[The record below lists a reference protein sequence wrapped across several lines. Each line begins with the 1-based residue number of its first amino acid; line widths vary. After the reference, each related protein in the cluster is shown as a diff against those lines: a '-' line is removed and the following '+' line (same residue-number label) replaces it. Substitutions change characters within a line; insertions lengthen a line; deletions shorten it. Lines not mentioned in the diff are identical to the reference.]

1 MHVPFLRRA
10 SVGARLAA
18 LSSALF
24 ALLFAAFVWALTHAA
39 SGQIADQV
47 HARIDEKDRS
57 IAAMIALF
65 DEALTAEASRAMT
78 LFASFLP
85 AGYALDAARTIDV
98 AGVATPALTA
108 GGQTLNLDF
117 SIPDQFLQKSGAIAT
132 IFARRGD
139 DFVRVTT
146 SLKKQDGSRA
156 IGTLLD
162 RKGPAY
168 APLVAGRTYTGLAT
182 LFGKRYITQ
191 YKPIADASG
200 AIVGAL
206 FVGIDVGAEMRLVEN
221 GIRQLKI
228 GEHGYYFV
236 LDASDGPARG
246 TLLVHP
252 ARAGQRADDAAA
264 PYAQMLA
271 AREGQLSYTSTDAA
285 AGDDGPRAK
294 FVSFVTVPQWQWLV
308 GGIAIDDEVMAGM
321 RATRNRFAAIGC
333 AFVLAF
339 AALFV
344 AVVKRV
350 VSRPLDAAAHASERF
365 AAGDLSVRI
374 GAHGKHDKHDKHGKH
389 DARDG
394 AARPPASGRNDEIGR
409 LVRAVDGIGD
419 GLARIVAQ
427 VRRGAAD
434 IAHGSVRIGAHG
446 KHDKHD
452 KHDKH
457 GKHDARDGAAR
468 PPASGRNDEIGR
480 LVRAVDGIGDG
491 LARIVAQV
499 RRGAADIAH
508 GTVTIAAG
516 SSDMAARI
524 ATQASSVEQTAA
536 SMEQITAA
544 VQQNADHAAQA
555 SALATGASSAA
566 TTGGAAVQRVVATM
580 GDIQGVARRIAEI
593 TGVIEGIA
601 FQTNI
606 LALNAAV
613 EAARAGEHGR
623 GFAVV
628 ASEVRALAQ
637 RSAAAAKE
645 IDALVGES
653 ATTAEHGFRIA
664 EDARAA
670 MQDIVARVDQVRAI
684 IAEISAA
691 SREQSSGIEQV
702 NLAVTQIGAA
712 TQQNATLIADAE
724 RAAAELRDEAAQLA
738 HAVSVFRLAA
748 DEGVL
753 DAR

>member
-132 IFARRGD
+132 IFVRRGD

-308 GGIAIDDEVMAGM
+308 GGIAIDDEVMADM

-374 GAHGKHDKHDKHGKH
+374 GAHDKHDKHGKH

-394 AARPPASGRNDEIGR
+394 AARPPASGRSDEI
-409 LVRAVDGIGD
+409 D
-419 GLARIVAQ
+419 
-427 VRRGAAD
+427 
-434 IAHGSVRIGAHG
+434 
-446 KHDKHD
+446 
-452 KHDKH
+452 
-457 GKHDARDGAAR
+457 
-468 PPASGRNDEIGR
+468 R

-691 SREQSSGIEQV
+691 SREQSGGIEQV

-724 RAAAELRDEAAQLA
+724 RAAAALRDEAAQLA

>member
-24 ALLFAAFVWALTHAA
+24 AVLFAAFVWALTHAA
-39 SGQIADQV
+39 GNQVADQV

-394 AARPPASGRNDEIGR
+394 AARPPASGR
-409 LVRAVDGIGD
+409 
-419 GLARIVAQ
+419 
-427 VRRGAAD
+427 
-434 IAHGSVRIGAHG
+434 S
-446 KHDKHD
+446 
-452 KHDKH
+452 
-457 GKHDARDGAAR
+457 
-468 PPASGRNDEIGR
+468 DEIGR

-724 RAAAELRDEAAQLA
+724 RAAAALRDEAAQLA

>member
-1 MHVPFLRRA
+1 MTRAFRQRTRHRTPESFMHVPFLRRA

-394 AARPPASGRNDEIGR
+394 AARPPASGR
-409 LVRAVDGIGD
+409 
-419 GLARIVAQ
+419 
-427 VRRGAAD
+427 
-434 IAHGSVRIGAHG
+434 S
-446 KHDKHD
+446 
-452 KHDKH
+452 
-457 GKHDARDGAAR
+457 
-468 PPASGRNDEIGR
+468 DEIGR

-580 GDIQGVARRIAEI
+580 GDIQSVARRIAEI

-724 RAAAELRDEAAQLA
+724 RAAAALRDEAAQLA

>member
-132 IFARRGD
+132 IFVRRGD

-374 GAHGKHDKHDKHGKH
+374 GAHDKHDKHDKH

-394 AARPPASGRNDEIGR
+394 AARPPASGR
-409 LVRAVDGIGD
+409 
-419 GLARIVAQ
+419 
-427 VRRGAAD
+427 
-434 IAHGSVRIGAHG
+434 S
-446 KHDKHD
+446 
-452 KHDKH
+452 
-457 GKHDARDGAAR
+457 
-468 PPASGRNDEIGR
+468 DEIGR

-724 RAAAELRDEAAQLA
+724 RAAAALRDEAAQLA

-748 DEGVL
+748 DEPTL

>member
-1 MHVPFLRRA
+1 MTRAFRQRTRHRTPESFMHVPFLRRA

-374 GAHGKHDKHDKHGKH
+374 GAHGKHDKHGKH

-394 AARPPASGRNDEIGR
+394 AARPPASGR
-409 LVRAVDGIGD
+409 
-419 GLARIVAQ
+419 
-427 VRRGAAD
+427 
-434 IAHGSVRIGAHG
+434 S
-446 KHDKHD
+446 
-452 KHDKH
+452 
-457 GKHDARDGAAR
+457 
-468 PPASGRNDEIGR
+468 DEIGR

-691 SREQSSGIEQV
+691 SREQSGGIEQV

-724 RAAAELRDEAAQLA
+724 RAAAALRDEAAQLA

-748 DEGVL
+748 DEPTL

>member
-308 GGIAIDDEVMAGM
+308 GGIAIDDEVMADM

-374 GAHGKHDKHDKHGKH
+374 GAHGKHDKHGKH

-394 AARPPASGRNDEIGR
+394 AARPPASGR
-409 LVRAVDGIGD
+409 
-419 GLARIVAQ
+419 
-427 VRRGAAD
+427 
-434 IAHGSVRIGAHG
+434 S
-446 KHDKHD
+446 
-452 KHDKH
+452 
-457 GKHDARDGAAR
+457 
-468 PPASGRNDEIGR
+468 DEIGR

-691 SREQSSGIEQV
+691 SREQSGGIEQV

-724 RAAAELRDEAAQLA
+724 RAAAALRDEAAQLA

>member
-108 GGQTLNLDF
+108 GGQMLNLDF

-271 AREGQLSYTSTDAA
+271 AKEGQLSYTSTDAA

-374 GAHGKHDKHDKHGKH
+374 GAHGKHDKHDKH
-389 DARDG
+389 
-394 AARPPASGRNDEIGR
+394 
-409 LVRAVDGIGD
+409 
-419 GLARIVAQ
+419 
-427 VRRGAAD
+427 
-434 IAHGSVRIGAHG
+434 
-446 KHDKHD
+446 
-452 KHDKH
+452 DKH

-468 PPASGRNDEIGR
+468 PPASGRSDEIGR

-724 RAAAELRDEAAQLA
+724 RAAAALRDEAAQLA

-748 DEGVL
+748 DEPTL

>member
-374 GAHGKHDKHDKHGKH
+374 GAHGKHDKHGKH

-394 AARPPASGRNDEIGR
+394 AARPPASGR
-409 LVRAVDGIGD
+409 
-419 GLARIVAQ
+419 
-427 VRRGAAD
+427 
-434 IAHGSVRIGAHG
+434 S
-446 KHDKHD
+446 
-452 KHDKH
+452 
-457 GKHDARDGAAR
+457 
-468 PPASGRNDEIGR
+468 DEIGR

-613 EAARAGEHGR
+613 EA
-623 GFAVV
+623 
-628 ASEVRALAQ
+628 
-637 RSAAAAKE
+637 
-645 IDALVGES
+645 
-653 ATTAEHGFRIA
+653 
-664 EDARAA
+664 
-670 MQDIVARVDQVRAI
+670 
-684 IAEISAA
+684 
-691 SREQSSGIEQV
+691 
-702 NLAVTQIGAA
+702 
-712 TQQNATLIADAE
+712 
-724 RAAAELRDEAAQLA
+724 
-738 HAVSVFRLAA
+738 
-748 DEGVL
+748 
-753 DAR
+753 

>member
-1 MHVPFLRRA
+1 MTRAFRQRTRHRTPESFMHVPFLRRA

-18 LSSALF
+18 LSSTLF

-65 DEALTAEASRAMT
+65 DEALTAEANRAMT

-374 GAHGKHDKHDKHGKH
+374 GAHGKHDKHGKH

-394 AARPPASGRNDEIGR
+394 AARPPASGR
-409 LVRAVDGIGD
+409 
-419 GLARIVAQ
+419 
-427 VRRGAAD
+427 
-434 IAHGSVRIGAHG
+434 S
-446 KHDKHD
+446 
-452 KHDKH
+452 
-457 GKHDARDGAAR
+457 
-468 PPASGRNDEIGR
+468 DEIGR

-691 SREQSSGIEQV
+691 SREQSGGIEQV

-724 RAAAELRDEAAQLA
+724 RAAAALRDEAAQLA

>member
-1 MHVPFLRRA
+1 MTRAFRQRTRHRTPESFMHVPFLRRA

-206 FVGIDVGAEMRLVEN
+206 FVGIDIGAEMRLVEN

-374 GAHGKHDKHDKHGKH
+374 GAH
-389 DARDG
+389 
-394 AARPPASGRNDEIGR
+394 
-409 LVRAVDGIGD
+409 
-419 GLARIVAQ
+419 
-427 VRRGAAD
+427 
-434 IAHGSVRIGAHG
+434 
-446 KHDKHD
+446 DKHD

-468 PPASGRNDEIGR
+468 PPASGRSDEIGR

-691 SREQSSGIEQV
+691 SREQSGGIEQV

-724 RAAAELRDEAAQLA
+724 RAAAALRDEAAQLA

-748 DEGVL
+748 DEPTL

>member
-1 MHVPFLRRA
+1 MPFLRRA

-394 AARPPASGRNDEIGR
+394 AARPPASGR
-409 LVRAVDGIGD
+409 
-419 GLARIVAQ
+419 
-427 VRRGAAD
+427 
-434 IAHGSVRIGAHG
+434 S
-446 KHDKHD
+446 
-452 KHDKH
+452 
-457 GKHDARDGAAR
+457 
-468 PPASGRNDEIGR
+468 DEIGR

-724 RAAAELRDEAAQLA
+724 RAAAALRDEAAQLA

-748 DEGVL
+748 DEPTL

>member
-271 AREGQLSYTSTDAA
+271 AKEGQLSYTSTDAA

-374 GAHGKHDKHDKHGKH
+374 GAHGKHDKHDKH
-389 DARDG
+389 
-394 AARPPASGRNDEIGR
+394 
-409 LVRAVDGIGD
+409 
-419 GLARIVAQ
+419 
-427 VRRGAAD
+427 
-434 IAHGSVRIGAHG
+434 
-446 KHDKHD
+446 
-452 KHDKH
+452 DKH

-468 PPASGRNDEIGR
+468 PPASGRSDEIGR

-724 RAAAELRDEAAQLA
+724 RAAAALRDEAAQLA

>member
-308 GGIAIDDEVMAGM
+308 GGIAIDDEVMADM

-374 GAHGKHDKHDKHGKH
+374 GAHGKHGKH

-394 AARPPASGRNDEIGR
+394 AARPPASGR
-409 LVRAVDGIGD
+409 
-419 GLARIVAQ
+419 
-427 VRRGAAD
+427 
-434 IAHGSVRIGAHG
+434 S
-446 KHDKHD
+446 
-452 KHDKH
+452 
-457 GKHDARDGAAR
+457 
-468 PPASGRNDEIGR
+468 DEIGR

-724 RAAAELRDEAAQLA
+724 RAAAALRDEAAQLA

>member
-24 ALLFAAFVWALTHAA
+24 AVLFAAFVWALTHAA
-39 SGQIADQV
+39 GNQVADQV

-98 AGVATPALTA
+98 AGTATPTLTA

-206 FVGIDVGAEMRLVEN
+206 FVGIDVGAEMRLVET

-252 ARAGQRADDAAA
+252 ARAGQRADEAAA
-264 PYAQMLA
+264 PYARMLA
-271 AREGQLSYTSTDAA
+271 VKEGQLSYTSTDAA

-308 GGIAIDDEVMAGM
+308 GGIAIDDEVMADM

-374 GAHGKHDKHDKHGKH
+374 AARSAHGMHD
-389 DARDG
+389 DA
-394 AARPPASGRNDEIGR
+394 
-409 LVRAVDGIGD
+409 
-419 GLARIVAQ
+419 AQ
-427 VRRGAAD
+427 PRERRGR
-434 IAHGSVRIGAHG
+434 G
-446 KHDKHD
+446 
-452 KHDKH
+452 
-457 GKHDARDGAAR
+457 
-468 PPASGRNDEIGR
+468 DEIGR

-555 SALATGASSAA
+555 NALATGASSAA

-580 GDIQGVARRIAEI
+580 GDIQGVARKIAEI

-613 EAARAGEHGR
+613 EAARAGEHGK

-653 ATTAEHGFRIA
+653 ASTAEHGFRIA

-724 RAAAELRDEAAQLA
+724 RAAAALRDEAAQLA
-738 HAVSVFRLAA
+738 HAVSVFKLAA